1 MLPDLRLV
9 IVAVAVTILVV
20 IKFGAD
26 LASMLS
32 DPYIGAAEA
41 PGRRHVSQHTLPEN
55 PNQRQFQ
62 SLAAARRADELHR
75 LLDLPTGTV
84 STYGDGV
91 REANRNVGGP
101 YVGTNGPAHQA
112 MRLPA
117 RDNSSDAVPHSAR
130 GPDVAA
136 KLAMTASPSPAAP
149 AAITGDQRDRL
160 PTTGQASEPVA
171 SVPPSPP
178 PPADDDITRVAVASP
193 ESADDEVTPSVTAV
207 LRRVPL
213 PRARTGIHAAAVHA
227 GRARGVRPGPARRP
241 IVRRPQPNPNANA
254 ETTNPFG
261 QLFGLGT
268 GSN

>member
-20 IKFGAD
+20 IKFGTD

-32 DPYIGAAEA
+32 DPYIGPADA
-41 PGRRHVSQHTLPEN
+41 PSRRHVSQHTLPEN

-101 YVGTNGPAHQA
+101 YVGANGPALRT
-112 MRLPA
+112 MRPPA
-117 RDNSSDAVPHSAR
+117 RDNSSDVVPHSAR
-130 GPDVAA
+130 SAEAAA
-136 KLAMTASPSPAAP
+136 KLAMTASPSPTASV
-149 AAITGDQRDRL
+149 AITGDQRDRL
-160 PTTGQASEPVA
+160 PAPGQASEPIA
-171 SVPPSPP
+171 AVPPSPAP
-178 PPADDDITRVAVASP
+178 TPDDDTTRLAVASP
-193 ESADDEVTPSVTAV
+193 ESADEEVTPSATAM

-213 PRARTGIHAAAVHA
+213 PRARTGIHAAAIHA
-227 GRARGVRPGPARRP
+227 AGARAPARRP
-241 IVRRPQPNPNANA
+241 IVRRAKPTP
-254 ETTNPFG
+254 TTDNNPFG
-261 QLFGLGT
+261 SLFGLGT
-268 GSN
+268 GAN